1 MNTLIAFF
9 SIGAILGLLFLGWL
23 YTKKG
28 KEWLSN
34 L

>member
-1 MNTLIAFF
+1 METLIVYLVSLVFA
-9 SIGAILGLLFLGWL
+9 LGFLGWL

-28 KEWLSN
+28 KEWLKS